1 MATAGTVGFR
11 GRLRGAVEGAQDD
24 ARFTRVDAAV
34 CAVLT
39 IASALLRLS
48 PMGPSSLWVDDAWQ
62 ALVGKVGSLADV
74 WHIGLTAKGFS
85 LVLSAW
91 LHIFGL
97 SSWSAQALPF
107 LLGVAA
113 PPLLYAVARRFG
125 LSRVSALLAAGLLLV
140 SPGHM
145 TYSSRV
151 KVYTTDAL
159 LALLL
164 LDRGHRLLTRPFDGR
179 RWIGLSVACVISLF
193 ISSGVAPVAAAAV
206 GAGVLAAFLERR
218 VIPRVAVVC
227 IAGLGAFAAVWW
239 VAIIRPAINPALH
252 DYWNYRYIFFN
263 HGLSQG
269 LTDSVSRVTAVSFG
283 FSSLPK
289 VLTTVLLV
297 GAACVVL
304 LRRPAVGVLLVA
316 PTALAYLLAV
326 LQVAPLGDR
335 TDIYLYPSLALL
347 AAIAFQELP
356 FTRPEFAV
364 TAAAVLAVAVAA
376 TLPRPDPYQQE
387 DMRPLAADLRSQ
399 LQPGD
404 AVIVYTDAQYALAYY
419 SPWAFQVRPTDL
431 RAQAFNVLFTNAPGT
446 VDVLAPTD
454 LAGYL
459 RQLRGDLQGH
469 RRVWFIVSHPSAD
482 VAALQQ
488 DFARLGD
495 TAVETVQRP
504 GAELELLHRTGAA

>member
-11 GRLRGAVEGAQDD
+11 GRLRGAVEGAQDE

-34 CAVLT
+34 CGVLT
-39 IASALLRLS
+39 IASALLRVS

-107 LLGVAA
+107 LLGVAG
-113 PPLLYAVARRFG
+113 PPLLYVVARHFG

-151 KVYTTDAL
+151 KPYTADAL
-159 LALLL
+159 LAVLL
-164 LDRGHRLLTRPFDGR
+164 LDRAHRVLTRPFDGR
-179 RWIGLSVACVISLF
+179 RWIELSVVGVISVF
-193 ISSGVAPVAAAAV
+193 ISAGVAPVAAAAV

-218 VIPRVAVVC
+218 AIPRVAVVC

-289 VLTTVLLV
+289 VLTTVLLL
-297 GAACVVL
+297 GTACVVL
-304 LRRPAVGVLLVA
+304 VRRPAVGVLLVT
-316 PTALAYLLAV
+316 PTVLAYLLAV

-364 TAAAVLAVAVAA
+364 TGAAVLAVAVAA
-376 TLPRPDPYQQE
+376 TLPHPDPYQQE
-387 DMRPLAADLRSQ
+387 DIRPLVAQLWSQ

-404 AVIVYTDAQYALAYY
+404 AVIVYPDAQYALAYY
-419 SPWAFQVRPTDL
+419 SPWSFQVRPTDL
-431 RAQAFNVLFTNAPGT
+431 RSQAFEVRFTNAP
-446 VDVLAPTD
+446 DVAVLDATD
-454 LAGYL
+454 LTGYV
-459 RQLRGDLQGH
+459 RQLRGDLRGYH
-469 RRVWFIVSHPSAD
+469 RVWFIVSHPSGD
-482 VAALQQ
+482 VAALKQ
-488 DFARLGD
+488 DFARLGYIP
-495 TAVETVQRP
+495 VETVDRP
-504 GAELELLHRTGAA
+504 GSDLELLDRAGSA